1 MEPTSM
7 NPNVSALIA
16 SYLPDHVP
24 AKYPQFVEFA
34 KAYFDFLEQSNAAG
48 FYTNSLPEQRS
59 IYTQQDQFLQY
70 IQLELGIFVPRI
82 YAADPKVF
90 YDKITELWRSKGSE
104 EAIKTF
110 FLLFLDD
117 VVEVNYPWANVLI
130 PSDGRWIKEDIL
142 RVTMKSGEDALAF
155 TGKQIK
161 QVSSEA
167 TAVVSKVES
176 RTYSDGTIFD
186 LTLIKGSNR
195 RPFDPQEDIILADD
209 PTVRAEIYRSLKG
222 FTIVNRGIGFEI
234 GDRITVQGF
243 DGFTFV
249 AFVSAVSLTGEILD
263 IQITNFGSGNTPIHV
278 RLANVDQ
285 PTPAEYYLKDFILYQ
300 YLDDQRDGPEETWS
314 DNLITEATPTV
325 LDLTEGPGLGITSTV
340 FDHDYAESNDVF
352 FAEDYVGDSSAEGTT
367 IAGQSFEQFRNVV
380 LVINSENGIGAEI
393 LLDFGAITGYPGRY
407 DGVHG
412 QLDESIVLQDS
423 FYYQK
428 YSYEVKTTFATSD
441 WINQLTR
448 AVHPAG
454 TKVFGNV
461 FIFNKLDT
469 RIKSGEVFIDKA
481 ITDGLIV
488 TEQLGIQEYLMG
500 VIQDYVES
508 AGVYFAADYVG
519 QTVFDESE
527 ITGVTQTID
536 ILSVDTTIIPNI
548 AIIPVISKTF
558 DSNVLT
564 FDSTSIT
571 FD

>member
-16 SYLPDHVP
+16 SYLPDHIP
-24 AKYPQFVEFA
+24 AKYPHLVEFA
-34 KAYFDFLEQSNAAG
+34 KAYFDFLEQSNTAG

-59 IYTQQDQFLQY
+59 IYTQQDQFLQN
-70 IQLELGIFVPRI
+70 IQRELGIFVPRI

-104 EAIKTF
+104 EAVKTF

-130 PSDGRWIKEDIL
+130 PSDGRWIKEDVL
-142 RVTMKSGEDALAF
+142 RVTMKSGNAQAF
-155 TGKQIK
+155 TGKRIK

-167 TAVVSKVES
+167 SAVVSKVES

-195 RPFDPQEDIILADD
+195 RPFDPQQDIILADD
-209 PTVRAEIYRSLKG
+209 PTVRAEIYRSLSG
-222 FTIVNRGIGFEI
+222 FTIVNRGTGYKV

-285 PTPAEYYLKDFILYQ
+285 PNPAQYYLKDFIIYQ
-300 YLDDQRDGPEETWS
+300 YLDDQRDGPQDTWS
-314 DNLITEATPTV
+314 DNLITETTPTV
-325 LDLTEGPGLGITSTV
+325 LDLTEGPGLGTKSTV
-340 FDHDYAESNDVF
+340 FDTDYTEDNGVF
-352 FAEDYVGDSSAEGTT
+352 FAEDYTGISSAEGVY
-367 IAGQSFEQFRNVV
+367 ISGQSFEQFRSVV
-380 LVINSENGIGAEI
+380 LVINSEDGIGAEI
-393 LLDFGAITGYPGRY
+393 LLDFSAITGYPGRY

-412 QLDESIVLQDS
+412 QLNESIVLQDS

-488 TEQLGIQEYLMG
+488 TEQLGIQEYIMG

>member
-1 MEPTSM
+1 M

-16 SYLPDHVP
+16 SYLPDHIP
-24 AKYPQFVEFA
+24 DKYPQFVEFA
-34 KAYFDFLEQSNAAG
+34 KAYFDFLEQSNTAG

-70 IQLELGIFVPRI
+70 IQRELGIFVPRI

-142 RVTMKSGEDALAF
+142 RVTMKSGDAQAF

-167 TAVVSKVES
+167 SAVISKVES
-176 RTYSDGTIFD
+176 RTYSDGTIYD
-186 LTLIKGSNR
+186 LTLIKGSIR
-195 RPFDPQEDIILADD
+195 REFDPQEDIILADN
-209 PTVRAEIYRSLKG
+209 PAVRAEIYRSLKD
-222 FTIVNRGIGFEI
+222 FTIVNRGTGYKV
-234 GDRITVQGF
+234 GNRITVQGF

-285 PTPAEYYLKDFILYQ
+285 ANPAGYYIKDFILYQ

-314 DNLITEATPTV
+314 DNLINEVTPTV
-325 LDLTEGPGLGITSTV
+325 LDITEGPGLGIKSTV
-340 FDHDYAESNDVF
+340 FDHDYAEDNGVF
-352 FAEDYVGDSSAEGTT
+352 FAEDYVGDSSIEAANIQGS
-367 IAGQSFEQFRNVV
+367 SFEQSRRVV
-380 LVINSENGIGAEI
+380 LVIDSEDGVGAEI
-393 LLDFGAITGYPGRY
+393 LLNFGAITGYPGRY
-407 DGVHG
+407 DGVNG
-412 QLDESIVLQDS
+412 QLDESIVIQDS

-469 RIKSGEVFIDKA
+469 RIKSGEVFISEDTA
-481 ITDGLIV
+481 PRIEII
-488 TEQLGIQEYLMG
+488 EQLCIKERMLGF
-500 VIQDYVES
+500 IQDYVES
-508 AGVYFAADYVG
+508 AGVYFAEDYVG
-519 QTVFDESE
+519 TTVINELINQSCQN
-527 ITGVTQTID
+527 QTID
-536 ILSVDTTIIPNI
+536 T
-548 AIIPVISKTF
+548 
-558 DSNVLT
+558 
-564 FDSTSIT
+564 
-571 FD
+571 

>member
-1 MEPTSM
+1 M

-16 SYLPDHVP
+16 SFLPDHIP

-34 KAYFDFLEQSNAAG
+34 KAYFDFLEQSNTAG

-59 IYTQQDQFLQY
+59 IYTQQDQFLEY
-70 IQLELGIFVPRI
+70 IQRELGIFVPRI

-142 RVTMKSGEDALAF
+142 RVTMKPGSGDAQQFA
-155 TGKQIK
+155 GKLIK

-167 TAVVSKVES
+167 AAVVSRVES
-176 RTYSDGTIFD
+176 RTYSDGIIYD
-186 LTLIKGSNR
+186 LTLVKGSIR
-195 RPFDPQEDIILADD
+195 RIFDPQEDIVLADN
-209 PTVRAEIYRSLKG
+209 PAVRAEIYRSLKD
-222 FTIVNRGIGFEI
+222 FTIINRGTGYKV
-234 GDRITVQGF
+234 GDRISVQGF

-249 AFVSAVSLTGEILD
+249 AFVSTVSLTGEILD

-285 PTPAEYYLKDFILYQ
+285 PNPALYYIKDFILYQ

-314 DNLITEATPTV
+314 NNLITEATPTV
-325 LDLTEGPGLGITSTV
+325 LDITEGPGLGTKSTV
-340 FDHDYAESNDVF
+340 FEHDYAEGNDVF
-352 FAEDYVGDSSAEGTT
+352 FAEDYVGNSSEESLYIPGT
-367 IAGQSFEQFRNVV
+367 GFVQSRRAV
-380 LVINSENGIGAEI
+380 LVIDSKAGVGAEI
-393 LLDFGAITGYPGRY
+393 VLNFGALTGYPGRY

-412 QLDESIVLQDS
+412 QLSESIVLQDS
-423 FYYQK
+423 FYHQK

-461 FIFNKLDT
+461 FIFNKLGT
-469 RIKSGEVFIDKA
+469 QVKSGEIFIDKSTPNGTI
-481 ITDGLIV
+481 ITEALSV
-488 TEQLGIQEYLMG
+488 NEYLVG
-500 VIQDYVES
+500 IIQDYSES
-508 AGVYFAADYVG
+508 VGVYFAADYVG
-519 QTVFDESE
+519 QVVFEE
-527 ITGVTQTID
+527 LETTGVIQTTDTI
-536 ILSVDTTIIPNI
+536 SVDTTIG
-548 AIIPVISKTF
+548 A
-558 DSNVLT
+558 
-564 FDSTSIT
+564 
-571 FD
+571 

>member
-1 MEPTSM
+1 M

-16 SYLPDHVP
+16 SYLPDHIP
-24 AKYPQFVEFA
+24 DKYPQFVEFA
-34 KAYFDFLEQSNAAG
+34 KAYFDFLEQSNTAG

-70 IQLELGIFVPRI
+70 IQRELGIFVPRI

-142 RVTMKSGEDALAF
+142 RVTMKSGNALAF

-167 TAVVSKVES
+167 SAVVSRVES
-176 RTYSDGTIFD
+176 RIYSDGTIYD
-186 LTLIKGSNR
+186 LTLIKGSIR
-195 RPFDPQEDIILADD
+195 REFDPQEDIILADD

-222 FTIVNRGIGFEI
+222 FTIVNRGTGYKV

-285 PTPAEYYLKDFILYQ
+285 PNPVQYYLKDFILYQ
-300 YLDDQRDGPEETWS
+300 YLDDQRDGPQETWS
-314 DNLITEATPTV
+314 DNLINEVTPTV
-325 LDLTEGPGLGITSTV
+325 LDLTEAPGIGIRSTV
-340 FDHDYAESNDVF
+340 FDHDYAEENGIF
-352 FAEDYVGDSSAEGTT
+352 FAEDYVGDSSAEGN
-367 IAGQSFEQFRNVV
+367 IVPASSFEQSRRVV
-380 LVINSENGIGAEI
+380 LIIDSEDGVGAEI
-393 LLDFGAITGYPGRY
+393 LLNFGALTGYPGRY

-481 ITDGLIV
+481 TPNGLIV
-488 TEQLGIQEYLMG
+488 TEQLGVREYLMG
-500 VIQDYVES
+500 VIQDYTES
-508 AGVYFAADYVG
+508 AGVYFASDYVG

-536 ILSVDTTIIPNI
+536 TISVDIITG
-548 AIIPVISKTF
+548 A
-558 DSNVLT
+558 
-564 FDSTSIT
+564 
-571 FD
+571 